1 MPSPT
6 TKVVADTPI
15 RRVLSTVERLIGQ
28 LEILDLDVIDGEFYW
43 RCCHPHVLPLVDE
56 LRLIR
61 DSGAVRYL
69 DDEEGE
75 SEERATILRN
85 TLATRWRPFA
95 DEASWR
101 TYQRYSETYD
111 AAKEI
116 IPDRMVGEMIDQDL
130 VTMYPPDIAI
140 VHVDRLQLRVDYG
153 IILVHTSSW
162 RGADVE
168 HGIDRAADR
177 VGLVRPAP
185 AKAATHVLN
194 VEMWLER
201 DGERA
206 NRILN
211 RMGEPLPRVPCVA
224 VFMPLPLPPRGSV
237 GREYDAV
244 VRGQYRWHLE
254 LPGAGA
260 SRQDKEVAIRTWG
273 VALLLGAGRQFGQAM
288 RLVCEAGRLSEVS
301 QTQFGVNRQHVIERV
316 SEAKAFLMQRKR
328 AA

>member
-1 MPSPT
+1 MPSPQ

-28 LEILDLDVIDGEFYW
+28 LDALDLDVIDGEFFW
-43 RCCHPHVLPLVDE
+43 RACHPSVLPLVDE

-69 DDEEGE
+69 DDKEED
-75 SEERATILRN
+75 SDERAAILQN
-85 TLATRWRPFA
+85 TPATRWRPFA
-95 DEASWR
+95 DEASWHA
-101 TYQRYSETYD
+101 YQRYSEVYK
-111 AAKEI
+111 AAERI

-140 VHVDRLQLRVDYG
+140 VHINRPQQRVDYG
-153 IILVHTSSW
+153 VILVHTGAW
-162 RGADVE
+162 RGVDVE

-177 VGLVRPAP
+177 VGLLRPAP
-185 AKAATHVLN
+185 ETATTHLLT

-201 DGERA
+201 DGDRA

-211 RMGEPLPRVPCVA
+211 RKGEPLPRVPCVA
-224 VFMPLPLPPRGSV
+224 VFMPFPLPPRGSV

-244 VRGQYRWHLE
+244 VRGLHEWHLQ

-288 RLVCEAGRLSEVS
+288 RLVCDKGRLSEVS
-301 QTQFGVNRQHVIERV
+301 QTRFGVDRQRIIARV
-316 SEAKAFLMQRKR
+316 PEARAFLMQRKR